1 MTISE
6 FGIKK
11 KITTYMVFL
20 GLVLLGLIS
29 LFRLGL
35 DLMPDIEIPSIMVI
49 TTYRGTGPEEIE
61 TSITEPIEAQMAT
74 VSNLDTLESSSKEG
88 ASIVTLKFDWG
99 TNLEEAAN
107 EVRDKLGLAESQLPE
122 AADKPFIFKFNM
134 AMIPILM
141 IGANAKES
149 YPKLYDLLDDEVK
162 KPLERIGGVA
172 KVDIHGGLER
182 EIQVSLN
189 RQRLEAYQIPLSQIV
204 SSLQAANLSWPGG
217 HLKTG
222 KLDYLVRTP
231 EELKISEIRDVMIGN
246 YHGNPV
252 YLKDIAEVSDTFK
265 EKSGEVYINQQP
277 GVMLT
282 VSKQSGTNTVQVANK
297 VLKELPLLEK
307 NLPPDVN
314 LQTIYDSSNY
324 IKLSVA
330 NLRNTLLIGG
340 ILVILIILFFLGSF
354 RSALIVAVSIPISLI
369 LTFILMSGAGFT
381 LNMVSLSSLGIAIGM
396 VVDAAI
402 VIFENI
408 FRHREN
414 KEGKIE
420 AAISGANEVGTA
432 VVASIASIIAIFV
445 PLFFI
450 GGFVGIMFHQLALC
464 ITFTLFASVLTALLL
479 IPLLTTRFLHTIEEE
494 KGVLSRFFRAGEGF
508 FRRLERIYQNFLSW
522 SLAHKKRM
530 VFISSG
536 IFLLGLLLIPLVGT
550 EFIPEMDQGMMMFNI
565 ELPVGTRYEKTGK
578 VAKAVEEIIRQKVPE
593 KESTLVRWGRSS
605 EKGGMGTLMGQEEI
619 SSTGMVMIKLVDKA
633 KRRRIDKQIGQS
645 LKPLFNFPEGE
656 VRYQTEDPMA
666 SMVFGGRPLSLEI
679 RGHSLEEGKKL
690 AKEVAKILG
699 KIKGVSDVEISRKE
713 GSPELRVYIDREKVS
728 HLGLSVFEVAKAIET
743 AIAGTVA
750 TKYREGG
757 EEYDIR
763 VRVSEEGRKKPEDL
777 AGLILPTQ
785 TGGKVRLS
793 EVAQIKEETGPTA
806 IARRDQERIIDVSGE
821 IYGRDLGSV
830 AAEAK
835 GKFKNLKIPTDF
847 GLSFKGGREEQQ
859 KSFQALAMAMLLGV
873 VLVYMVMASQFES
886 LLDPFIIMFAL
897 PFAMIG
903 VVWTLLL
910 TGQTLSLPSF
920 LGLVMLGGIVMEN
933 GIVLISYINLMR
945 RENNLYEA
953 IKIGGSRRL
962 RPILMTTFTTIFG
975 LLPLTLARGEATEFF
990 KPLAISVIGGLFVGT
1005 FVTLLFIP
1013 TLYAIFEERIKGSGL
1028 NN

>member
-354 RSALIVAVSIPISLI
+354 RSALIVAV
-369 LTFILMSGAGFT
+369 
-381 LNMVSLSSLGIAIGM
+381 
-396 VVDAAI
+396 
-402 VIFENI
+402 
-408 FRHREN
+408 
-414 KEGKIE
+414 
-420 AAISGANEVGTA
+420 
-432 VVASIASIIAIFV
+432 
-445 PLFFI
+445 
-450 GGFVGIMFHQLALC
+450 
-464 ITFTLFASVLTALLL
+464 
-479 IPLLTTRFLHTIEEE
+479 
-494 KGVLSRFFRAGEGF
+494 
-508 FRRLERIYQNFLSW
+508 
-522 SLAHKKRM
+522 
-530 VFISSG
+530 
-536 IFLLGLLLIPLVGT
+536 
-550 EFIPEMDQGMMMFNI
+550 
-565 ELPVGTRYEKTGK
+565 
-578 VAKAVEEIIRQKVPE
+578 
-593 KESTLVRWGRSS
+593 
-605 EKGGMGTLMGQEEI
+605 
-619 SSTGMVMIKLVDKA
+619 
-633 KRRRIDKQIGQS
+633 
-645 LKPLFNFPEGE
+645 
-656 VRYQTEDPMA
+656 
-666 SMVFGGRPLSLEI
+666 
-679 RGHSLEEGKKL
+679 
-690 AKEVAKILG
+690 
-699 KIKGVSDVEISRKE
+699 
-713 GSPELRVYIDREKVS
+713 
-728 HLGLSVFEVAKAIET
+728 
-743 AIAGTVA
+743 
-750 TKYREGG
+750 
-757 EEYDIR
+757 
-763 VRVSEEGRKKPEDL
+763 
-777 AGLILPTQ
+777 
-785 TGGKVRLS
+785 
-793 EVAQIKEETGPTA
+793 
-806 IARRDQERIIDVSGE
+806 
-821 IYGRDLGSV
+821 
-830 AAEAK
+830 
-835 GKFKNLKIPTDF
+835 
-847 GLSFKGGREEQQ
+847 
-859 KSFQALAMAMLLGV
+859 
-873 VLVYMVMASQFES
+873 
-886 LLDPFIIMFAL
+886 
-897 PFAMIG
+897 
-903 VVWTLLL
+903 
-910 TGQTLSLPSF
+910 
-920 LGLVMLGGIVMEN
+920 
-933 GIVLISYINLMR
+933 
-945 RENNLYEA
+945 
-953 IKIGGSRRL
+953 
-962 RPILMTTFTTIFG
+962 
-975 LLPLTLARGEATEFF
+975 
-990 KPLAISVIGGLFVGT
+990 
-1005 FVTLLFIP
+1005 
-1013 TLYAIFEERIKGSGL
+1013 
-1028 NN
+1028 